1 MENSQGKFN
10 MVRIGVLQSCFQ
22 AEGIQISQSLFML
35 LRIFIFRFSPF
46 ETSSA
51 FFFAFFATFTSF
63 CTTSQTDFH
72 LIHVNSIIVK

>member
-51 FFFAFFATFTSF
+51 FFLHFLLLSRLFVRLRKPIF
-63 CTTSQTDFH
+63 
-72 LIHVNSIIVK
+72 I